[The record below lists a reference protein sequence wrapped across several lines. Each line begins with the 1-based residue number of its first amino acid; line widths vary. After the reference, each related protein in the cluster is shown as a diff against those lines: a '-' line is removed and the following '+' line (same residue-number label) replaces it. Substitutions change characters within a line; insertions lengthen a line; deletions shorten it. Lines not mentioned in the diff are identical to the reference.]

1 MSFDNI
7 PNDLKAT
14 PNWVIW
20 RFERLENGRVT
31 KVPYSP
37 VTGRLASSTN
47 PADWGSWFTANAA
60 LAASGYDGL
69 GFVFSVNDPFCGI
82 DLDDPYAINPDGT
95 SKFTPEQ
102 QAEVIALQQQVYQTF
117 AHSYAEYSPSGKGL
131 HIIVKAEIPEGK
143 RKGGIEVYSSGRFF
157 TMTGNVHRNLPVAE
171 AQAQVQWLWQ
181 VLGGG
186 SKVAVFEGTEEDTE
200 PDQTIYERGINAVN
214 GQAFLDL
221 WNGNWQEKYS
231 SQSEAD
237 FALIDMLAFYTPSR
251 PQIKRMFLMSGLG
264 QREKARVRDGS
275 YVEPMITKAFDR
287 HPPPLDVA
295 DVRAKIEAQF
305 ADKFSSGMP
314 VSAVAGNVPPPVK
327 GPSPYLRD
335 VPGLLG
341 QIAYFIY
348 EASPRPVP
356 EVALAAAL
364 GLMAGI
370 CGRAWNVSGTGLNMY
385 IMLLAGT
392 GRGKEA
398 MHTGVSR
405 LMQQVAS
412 VGPGGGGCP
421 GAMEFIGPDDIASG
435 QALNKYMSKT
445 SKSFVTVQGEFDV
458 TLKSFTARNANAALL
473 KLKQF
478 ILKSYAR
485 SGRGMQFN
493 PTIYSDAEK
502 NTHTILSPAFTLVGE
517 GTPQRFYS
525 LLDESLVED
534 GLLPRFTIVHYDGV
548 RVNLNKAHRNAEPSH
563 HLVKNLAALCGQSL
577 MLNQSNNAIDVQMT
591 PDAEAFFD
599 GYERDTTNL
608 INETGNDTLEQIWN
622 RAHLKAMKIA
632 ALVAVGINSSQ
643 PVITLEAAQYAIDI
657 VNYDTKR
664 LVSKFESGN
673 VGDSESRQVAT
684 LRRMIR
690 RYVQADP
697 SNAHKMGSTAQMIAD
712 KIVPKRFLQQ
722 RTVNA
727 APFKNDRL
735 GATNALNR
743 TILALVEAGV
753 LQQLGPIETRKYGAQ
768 GAKLFAVIDASWL
781 AKGAEDDD

>member
-20 RFERLENGRVT
+20 RYELLESGRIT

-69 GFVFSVNDPFCGI
+69 GFVFSVNDPYCGI
-82 DLDDPYAINPDGT
+82 DLDDPYATNPDGT
-95 SKFTPEQ
+95 PKYRPEQ
-102 QAEVIALQQQVYQTF
+102 IAEIVALQKQVYDAF
-117 AHSYAEYSPSGKGL
+117 AHSYAEYSPSGRGL
-131 HIIVKAEIPEGK
+131 HIIVRAEVPEGK

-157 TMTGNVHRNLPVAE
+157 TFTGNVHRANPVAE
-171 AQAQVQWLWQ
+171 AQVQVQWLWS

-186 SKVAVFEGTEEDTE
+186 SNVSQYSGTDEDTE

-214 GQAFLDL
+214 GQRFLDL
-221 WNGNWQEKYS
+221 WNGNWQDMYS

-251 PQIKRMFLMSGLG
+251 PQIVRLFRMSALG
-264 QREKARVRDGS
+264 QRDKAKRDD
-275 YVEPMITKAFDR
+275 YVMGMVAKSFDR
-287 HPPPLDVA
+287 HPPPVDVA
-295 DVRAKIEAQF
+295 DIRAKIEAQF
-305 ADKFSSGMP
+305 SERFQSSMP
-314 VSAVAGNVPPPVK
+314 VSSTANVPPPIK

-356 EVALAAAL
+356 EVALASAL

-405 LMQQVAS
+405 LMQAVAS
-412 VGPGGGGCP
+412 VGAGGGGCP
-421 GAMEFIGPDDIASG
+421 GALEFIGPDDIASG

-445 SKSFVTVQGEFDV
+445 SKSFVTIQGEFDV
-458 TLKSFTARNANAALL
+458 TLKAFTAKNANAALL

-478 ILKSYAR
+478 IMKSYSR
-485 SGRGMQFN
+485 SGRGMVLN
-493 PTIYSDAEK
+493 STIYSDQDK
-502 NTHTILSPAFTLVGE
+502 NAASITSPAFTLVGE
-517 GTPQRFYS
+517 GTPQRFYQ

-534 GLLPRFTIVHYDGV
+534 GLLPRFTIVHYDGD
-548 RVNLNKAHRNAEPSH
+548 RVNLNKAHRNVDPAYT
-563 HLVKNLAALCGQSL
+563 LVKNLAALCGQAL

-591 PDAEAFFD
+591 PEAEAFFD
-599 GYERDTTNL
+599 AYERETTHL
-608 INETGNDTLEQIWN
+608 INQTGNDTLEQIWN

-643 PVITLEAAQYAIDI
+643 PVISVEAAQYAVDI

-673 VGDSESRQVAT
+673 VGDSESRQVS
-684 LRRMIR
+684 LVRKLVRK
-690 RYVQADP
+690 YVQSDVN
-697 SNAHKMGSTAQMIAD
+697 NAHKMGSTAQMIAD

-727 APFKNDRL
+727 APFKHDRL

-743 TILALVEAGV
+743 TLLALTEAGV
-753 LQQLGPIETRKYGAQ
+753 IQQLGPIETRRYGAQ
-768 GAKLFAVIDASWL
+768 GAKLFAVMDASWV
-781 AKGAEDDD
+781 AKGEDPDED